1 MSSRSFLDVY
11 NSIASKFSR
20 NQYTP
25 ALAGAE
31 LASLIVTYV
40 AGMAMAVYKLPYSGA
55 PITAHIY
62 AAAFDVIFAIALYG
76 SATRAENTVLRVLA
90 VLDIFS
96 VLAAAFEGLFFFG
109 GFSTPDY
116 ALAMGTGFV
125 FTIAFTSA
133 ILFYSLRR

>member
-1 MSSRSFLDVY
+1 MSSRSVLDIY
-11 NSIASKFSR
+11 NSMATKFSK

-25 ALAGAE
+25 ALAAAE
-31 LASLIVTYV
+31 LASLIITYV
-40 AGMAMAVYKLPYSGA
+40 AGMGIAIFKMPLLGA

-76 SATRAENTVLRVLA
+76 SSTRAGNLPLRILS

-96 VLAAAFEGLFFFG
+96 VLGAAFMGLFFFG
-109 GFSTPDY
+109 GFSTPTY
-116 ALAMGTGFV
+116 ALGMGTGFI
-125 FTIAFTSA
+125 FTIVFTSA